1 MALLNRRNLL
11 LSLII
16 ALIMSVFSTAFSQ
29 TSEYELKA
37 VFLYNFTHFVTWPES
52 AYSSPDSPFQ
62 LCVIGE
68 DPFGHF
74 LDETVTS
81 ERVGEHPI
89 VVRRILDLENSRACH
104 IVFLSEKSPFSEE
117 QVLAV
122 VRDHPVLV
130 TGETAEFAEKGG
142 TIGFHVQDRKIRLQ
156 VNLRAARQANLSISS
171 KLLKVS
177 DVIEEN

>member
-1 MALLNRRNLL
+1 MVL
-11 LSLII
+11 LSHRRFL
-16 ALIMSVFSTAFSQ
+16 LFLFLAFTIGVASPLFAQ

-52 AYSSPDSPFQ
+52 AFSSPDSPFQ

-74 LDETVTS
+74 LDDTVTS
-81 ERVGEHPI
+81 EKVNDHPI
-89 VVRRILDLENSRACH
+89 VVRRIQELDNSASCH
-104 IVFLSEKSPFSEE
+104 IIFLSEKSPFTEQ
-117 QVLAV
+117 QVLSV

-130 TGETAEFAEKGG
+130 TGETEEFAEKGG
-142 TIGFHVQDRKIRLQ
+142 TIAFRVQDSRIRLQ
-156 VNLRAARQANLSISS
+156 VNLRAARQANLAISS
-171 KLLKVS
+171 KLLKLS

>member
-1 MALLNRRNLL
+1 MLL
-11 LSLII
+11 LIRRVSIVLLTI
-16 ALIMSVFSTAFSQ
+16 ALTIGVLWPAFSQ

-52 AYSSPDSPFQ
+52 AFPSADSAFQ
-62 LCVIGE
+62 LCIIGQ

-81 ERVGEHPI
+81 EKVGEHPI
-89 VVRRILDLENSRACH
+89 VVRRIQDLENSASCH
-104 IVFLSEKSPFSEE
+104 MIFLSEKSPYTEE
-117 QVLAV
+117 QILSV

-130 TGETAEFAEKGG
+130 TGETPEFAEKGG
-142 TIGFHVQDRKIRLQ
+142 TIAFHVQNRRIRLQ
-156 VNLRAARQANLSISS
+156 VNLRAARQANLAISS
-171 KLLKVS
+171 KLLKLS